1 MDARRGSRWLG
12 SFAVTSVALAC
23 AGVLAVA
30 CSSSSSCPT
39 PGGPASGAPDTHC
52 VDPDSGAPTATPTS
66 QASCHPDAGADAA
79 PTDYGPPLYGTT
91 GNDDDCK
98 YHVTWSATPMC
109 ENEGVVFTFTATNAV
124 DGTPVTGASAE
135 AELFLTPT
143 HPAPTPF
150 VTSTEGPPGTYT
162 TQSARFDKAGQ
173 WTVRLHLFESC
184 SDLLGDSPHGHVS
197 FYVDV
202 P

>member
-1 MDARRGSRWLG
+1 MDARWGSRGLG
-12 SFAVTSVALAC
+12 SFAAAFAALASG
-23 AGVLAVA
+23 GVVAVA

-52 VDPDSGAPTATPTS
+52 VDPDSGVSTATPTS

-79 PTDYGPPLYGTT
+79 PTSYGPPLNGTT
-91 GNDDDCK
+91 GDDDDCK
-98 YHVTWSATPMC
+98 YHVTWSATPIC
-109 ENEGVVFTFTATNAV
+109 ENEGVVFTFTATSAV
-124 DGTPVTGASAE
+124 DGTPVTGASVDAE
-135 AELFLTPT
+135 IFLTPT

-162 TQSARFDKAGQ
+162 TQPARFDEPGQ
-173 WTVRLHLFESC
+173 WTVRFHLFEAC
-184 SDLLGDSPHGHVS
+184 SDLLGDSPHGHVA
-197 FYVDV
+197 FYLEV